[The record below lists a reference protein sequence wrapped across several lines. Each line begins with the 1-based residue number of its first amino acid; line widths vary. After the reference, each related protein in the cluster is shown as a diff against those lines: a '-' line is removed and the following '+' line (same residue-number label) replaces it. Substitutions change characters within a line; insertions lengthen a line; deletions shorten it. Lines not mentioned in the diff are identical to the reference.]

1 MDPYRSEEEQIK
13 ALRQW
18 WERNGASTLIG
29 VGLAIAIVF
38 GWQWWQQREAS
49 RAEQAAV
56 LFQQLLQAT
65 ELAAGDEVQRATAE
79 HLAQQLLED
88 QKGRRYGDYAAL
100 MLARLKVQQNELE
113 AAEAGLRA
121 VVDDPSDAHL
131 GELARVRLARVLVA
145 QDRLDEALA
154 LVEQSAT
161 PDFAAERAEL
171 RGDILRAGGDV
182 AGALAAYRQAAQAP
196 AGAQGAASSRIL
208 ELKIAELE
216 VRAQN
221 VPARPGAQAA
231 HDASAEDSGPDGA
244 GDGDAGQGAD

>member
-1 MDPYRSEEEQIK
+1 VDPYGSEEEQIR

-29 VGLAIAIVF
+29 AGLAIAIVF
-38 GWQWWQQREAS
+38 GWQWWQQREAN

-56 LFQQLLQAT
+56 LFQQLLQAA
-65 ELAAGDEVQRATAE
+65 ELAPGDEVQRATAE

-100 MLARLKVQQNELE
+100 MLARLKVQQNDLA

-145 QDRLDEALA
+145 QDRFDEAMA
-154 LVEQSAT
+154 LVEQST
-161 PDFAAERAEL
+161 TTDFAAERSEL
-171 RGDILRAGGDV
+171 RGDILRARGDV
-182 AGALAAYRQAAQAP
+182 EGALAAYRQAVQAP
-196 AGAQGAASSRIL
+196 GGAQGAASSRIL
-208 ELKIAELE
+208 ELKIGDLEL
-216 VRAQN
+216 RAQGAL
-221 VPARPGAQAA
+221 PPSDPETPG
-231 HDASAEDSGPDGA
+231 DAVAKDPDQGEGA
-244 GDGDAGQGAD
+244 DDAGQGAD